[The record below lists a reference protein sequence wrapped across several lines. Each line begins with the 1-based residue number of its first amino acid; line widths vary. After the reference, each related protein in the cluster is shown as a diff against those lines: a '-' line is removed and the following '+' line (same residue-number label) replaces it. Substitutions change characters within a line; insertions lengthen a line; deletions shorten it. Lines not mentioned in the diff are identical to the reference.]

1 MTLAQQLFFPDP
13 SRQNM
18 QDNCALGSLNIL
30 LVEDSVGDALLAKKA
45 LQSAISSGLTLR
57 VVDTLETA
65 LRTLDDQSFDVILL
79 DLSLP
84 DSSGFEGLISL
95 QNLAP
100 KLPIIIL
107 TAYAD
112 ENVALQAVRFG
123 AQDYLFKDKLD
134 GYTIKRAI
142 QFAVQRKRFE
152 EILIQR
158 ANFDPLTGLVNRS
171 LFENRLDIAVA
182 RQMRSHLGVG
192 VFLLDL
198 DRFKQVNDTLGHAA
212 GDVLL
217 QQVATRLKAS
227 VRPYDTVARFGGDEF
242 ALLID
247 GIQQLSDCT
256 AIAEKITQLISAPFE
271 LGEQHVE
278 IGISIGIATNLAD
291 PTLTRRMMM
300 KTADEAM
307 YAAKFGKR

>member
-1 MTLAQQLFFPDP
+1 
-13 SRQNM
+13 M
-18 QDNCALGSLNIL
+18 QDNHALGSLNIL

-65 LRTLDDQSFDVILL
+65 LRTIDDQSFDVILL

-84 DSSGFEGLISL
+84 DASGFEGLISL

-134 GYTIKRAI
+134 GYTIKRSI
-142 QFAVQRKRFE
+142 QFAMQRKRFE
-152 EILIQR
+152 EILTQR

-182 RQMRSHLGVG
+182 RQMRSHLSVG

-212 GDVLL
+212 GDALL
-217 QQVATRLKAS
+217 QQVATRLKSS

-242 ALLID
+242 ALLIE

-271 LGEQHVE
+271 LGEHHVE
-278 IGISIGIATNLAD
+278 IGISIGIGTNLAD
-291 PTLTRRMMM
+291 PTLTPRMMM
-300 KTADEAM
+300 KSADEAM